1 MPACQPVD
9 RQIRIR
15 SFLANAA
22 LKDNNIK
29 LSPAKVATIL
39 GATENVA
46 GLRSKTLPL

>member
-29 LSPAKVATIL
+29 LSPAKVADRKCS
-39 GATENVA
+39 
-46 GLRSKTLPL
+46 RSKIENTAPVNL